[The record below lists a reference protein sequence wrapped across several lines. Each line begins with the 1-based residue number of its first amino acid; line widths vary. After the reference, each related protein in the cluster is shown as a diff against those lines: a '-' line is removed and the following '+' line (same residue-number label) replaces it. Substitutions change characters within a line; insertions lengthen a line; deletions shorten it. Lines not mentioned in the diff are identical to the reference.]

1 MTMPAFLVLGE
12 DDLSKG
18 NLDQIPQ
25 RLVKMTNAGTI
36 KKKLLKKFTIGDIL
50 TPSVGGVN
58 RPNSK
63 NI

>member
-1 MTMPAFLVLGE
+1 MTIPAFLVPGE

-25 RLVKMTNAGTI
+25 RLVKMTKAGTI
-36 KKKLLKKFTIGDIL
+36 RKKLLKKFTIGDIL

-58 RPNSK
+58 KPNSK

>member
-25 RLVKMTNAGTI
+25 RLVKITKAGTI

>member
-58 RPNSK
+58 KPKSK

>member
-1 MTMPAFLVLGE
+1 MTIPAFLVPGE
-12 DDLSKG
+12 GDLSKG

-25 RLVKMTNAGTI
+25 RLVKMTKAGTI
-36 KKKLLKKFTIGDIL
+36 RKKLLKKFTIGDIL

-58 RPNSK
+58 KPNSK

>member
-1 MTMPAFLVLGE
+1 MPAFLVLGE

-58 RPNSK
+58 KPNSK